1 MTNLVQVSDLPSTS
15 SVQKALTDI
24 RSIGFTP
31 IGVNFTGGEIFL
43 PGSNLPELL
52 ETAQSLKIDVRVNT
66 NGWWGNQVNIG
77 VGSLRFPSASH
88 VVGWLRDL
96 DVSILALSFDQR
108 YEKNSA
114 LLDSVISAIKVCEQQ
129 GQHYQIICTDVTD
142 SEIAEGW
149 RRLTEDNGINPRL
162 LIPVEMDMIDIGGA
176 AQNTKKLFESR
187 DSTQCL
193 TCDGKGFYRPYYLHV
208 NPDGGVRSCLY
219 AIDAGWL
226 GNVNH
231 ESLLQIEDGFT
242 ENRVVT
248 AFTSNEIDLLYDSY
262 LTPITQDYRLPMH
275 PCAKSAIVAAI
286 IEQCNRFEDQEKRK
300 PQFHELRSIY
310 KSIAGV
316 YNLQK

>member
-1 MTNLVQVSDLPSTS
+1 MKLNKRPSLLFIQAINFELTYQCNIQCDHCLQQEIRKTCSGKWISTS

-129 GQHYQIICTDVTD
+129 GQHYH
-142 SEIAEGW
+142 SFKE
-149 RRLTEDNGINPRL
+149 
-162 LIPVEMDMIDIGGA
+162 
-176 AQNTKKLFESR
+176 
-187 DSTQCL
+187 
-193 TCDGKGFYRPYYLHV
+193 
-208 NPDGGVRSCLY
+208 
-219 AIDAGWL
+219 
-226 GNVNH
+226 
-231 ESLLQIEDGFT
+231 
-242 ENRVVT
+242 
-248 AFTSNEIDLLYDSY
+248 
-262 LTPITQDYRLPMH
+262 
-275 PCAKSAIVAAI
+275 
-286 IEQCNRFEDQEKRK
+286 
-300 PQFHELRSIY
+300 
-310 KSIAGV
+310 
-316 YNLQK
+316 